1 MGATGCARGGWRCCR
16 RCTRPLWVA
25 TCIANSCAARG
36 SLCPLEYPQLLA
48 TKEITSRDTVGIAVR
63 SIYHNTQERLQH
75 ATNEIR
81 DHSPFPLPVSPF
93 ATIFSQRERE
103 PDGLC
108 SPAFYRP
115 CVTYSQL
122 WNPIWPGIKG
132 HSPTRGPTPT
142 IVWTAPMATPG
153 TYS

>member
-1 MGATGCARGGWRCCR
+1 MASSPPIGDERGVFYPIFKRRELAAGWRY
-16 RCTRPLWVA
+16 A
-25 TCIANSCAARG
+25 T
-36 SLCPLEYPQLLA
+36 
-48 TKEITSRDTVGIAVR
+48 
-63 SIYHNTQERLQH
+63 LQH